1 MARVFVVRRPGWA
14 LMYLPH
20 LTHPIM
26 SDTVFY
32 GDKDPVTVDEVRD
45 ALVDHDGY
53 PTDIIVVERT

>member
-1 MARVFVVRRPGWA
+1 
-14 LMYLPH
+14 MYLPH